1 MQLDLTNE
9 EVVALRE
16 ALDDVLGDLSSEI
29 ADTDNPNYRAG
40 LSRHRDVIRQVRGR
54 LENE

>member
-1 MQLDLTNE
+1 MELELTNE

-40 LSRHRDVIRQVRGR
+40 LSRHRDVIRQVRER
-54 LENE
+54 LDHE